1 MIGIS
6 AGLGILA
13 GVAFGAWGALAFLAG
28 VVAVCSLRR
37 IVPSTAAVMVVTLL
51 TALGVWRYVSTAVD
65 SPVSL
70 FTPPDLAALIVVS
83 NPDLGGSFQQF
94 VVSPI
99 GDPGTRICITAR
111 SLPVVRPG
119 DHLAV
124 AGASGLPQD
133 EPLRIRRFLESRGC
147 VVSVFAQWFQI
158 TGSEP
163 AGRFSF
169 GRVRTAVSESL
180 RSLVPGDAGA
190 LLAGLAVG
198 DDSALSKEREY
209 AFTNSGTTH
218 LTAVSGSNL
227 ALIAGMLVAFGRAT
241 VGQHRLAWQVVTI
254 AGIWAFAFISGAEP
268 PAVRAAIVAT
278 VALLAIRFGRAAD
291 FPSLIL
297 LAGGIMALVDP
308 AQVGRIGFQL
318 SIAASLAL
326 ALAFPVVAARTS
338 TDAVS
343 NVISATALAQI
354 ATLPILLAVFGTLT
368 VLSIPANAL
377 VAPLAGMA
385 MPLAGLAGVLGLV
398 NPRLGEIT
406 VTPSAIAADLII
418 GIVDRLGSNG
428 SAIAMGIPPMPS
440 TFVLAATCASLVWI
454 LASRPDA

>member
-1 MIGIS
+1 VIGIS
-6 AGLGILA
+6 AGLGILS
-13 GVAFGAWGALAFLAG
+13 GVAFGAWGAFAFVAG

-37 IVPSTAAVMVVTLL
+37 VVPSTAAVVVVSLL
-51 TALGVWRYVSTAVD
+51 TAIGVWRHVATSIY
-65 SPVSL
+65 SPESL
-70 FTPPDLAALIVVS
+70 GKPPDLAALIVVS

-94 VVSPI
+94 VASPI
-99 GDPGTRICITAR
+99 GNPGTRICITAR
-111 SLPVVRPG
+111 SLPVARPG

-124 AGASGLPQD
+124 GGAFGLPQD

-169 GRVRTAVSESL
+169 GRIRTAVSESL
-180 RSLVPGDAGA
+180 RNLVPGDAGA

-198 DDSALSKEREY
+198 DDSALSTERAY
-209 AFTNSGTTH
+209 AFTNTGTTH

-254 AGIWAFAFISGAEP
+254 SGIWTFAFVSGAEP

-308 AQVGRIGFQL
+308 SQVGRIGFQL

-326 ALAFPVVAARTS
+326 ALVIPVLSARS
-338 TDAVS
+338 TAGAVS
-343 NVISATALAQI
+343 TVISATAVAQI
-354 ATLPILLAVFGTLT
+354 ATLPILLAVFGTLS

-377 VAPLAGMA
+377 VAPLAGVA
-385 MPLAGLAGVLGLV
+385 MPLAGLAGILGLA
-398 NPRLGEIT
+398 NSRLGEIAAP
-406 VTPSAIAADLII
+406 PSAVAADLII
-418 GIVDRLGSNG
+418 GIVDRLGSTG
-428 SAIAMGIPPMPS
+428 ASIVVGIPPTPS
-440 TFVLAATCASLVWI
+440 SFVLAATCASLVWI
-454 LASRPDA
+454 LASRRQA